1 MLDHLLFKSSTT
13 SYGEVFISLIMS
25 FRKKK
30 ILLPKEAASSIKI
43 LEAFLK
49 CWFKARDIWLPS

>member
-25 FRKKK
+25 FREKK
-30 ILLPKEAASSIKI
+30 LHLPKETASSIEI
-43 LEAFLK
+43 LEASLK